1 MKEKDFFHILQITAF
16 GKIFENQE
24 LQTNFNIFFLFLFR
38 KLHTLHQLPDE
49 SSHEWY
55 SHLSGTSPSVEEIR
69 SAHEEFTRI
78 GATSRYHYLCHYLKV
93 NCLIP
98 ENAFCGVITF
108 FSRISER
115 C

>member
-49 SSHEWY
+49 SSREWY

-93 NCLIP
+93 NCLNP
-98 ENAFCGVITF
+98 ENTF
-108 FSRISER
+108 VV
-115 C
+115 